1 MAKMGPVPVVI
12 FYDLETTNFD
22 FIKENRHKDV
32 QIVSIG
38 AVNGKTGEEYHKY
51 MVPTCAISPG
61 ASEINKIKKSGDG
74 LTLRGTEVKAGQPK
88 EVLEDFMDW
97 LDRQTMDFLV
107 AHNNYGFDSIVL
119 RNNLK
124 RFGVN
129 RQIRIS
135 KNKDSWAFMKKL
147 KREFPELDFQYF
159 RLQHCLKIFSDEE
172 NPTALHEC
180 FKITG
185 SGGILLLNEAKQ
197 TNDER
202 LLRLRPSMPMLD
214 QTRIRIFFVVCSM
227 VSL

>member
-12 FYDLETTNFD
+12 FYDLETTNFK
-22 FIKENRHKDV
+22 KENRHKDV

-159 RLQHCLKIFSDEE
+159 RLQHCLKVFSDEE
-172 NPTALHEC
+172 NPTVLHDALQD
-180 FKITG
+180 
-185 SGGILLLNEAKQ
+185 AKDCQ
-197 TNDER
+197 LICDRGAKKLGFQDYAKYLASNSRRQE
-202 LLRLRPSMPMLD
+202 
-214 QTRIRIFFVVCSM
+214 
-227 VSL
+227 